1 MAPKTNITLIVN
13 GAKVYTRKTTGR
25 PYTHAIV
32 ARFADNTY
40 RISNCSSKGAEV
52 LQREANDRRAH
63 KWILPEGA
71 IRSECLYA
79 VEQIVLPIIDNTVT
93 LNA

>member
-1 MAPKTNITLIVN
+1 MTKTTISLIVN
-13 GAKVYTRKTTGR
+13 GTKVYARKTTGR

-40 RISNCSSKGAEV
+40 RISNCSSKGAEA
-52 LQREANDRRAH
+52 LHREIANRRAH